1 MQKKPSRSAKRGS
14 SSSSTGESQQ
24 SGSPD
29 ELRSYLR
36 EIGEN
41 PLLSRD
47 QEVLLAREIE
57 EGEVMA
63 MEGLV
68 EARLVV
74 EEFVQLVEKMQNGDI
89 SVRKLLRYPDD
100 DPESGHART
109 SKDRVVEVVEALKKT
124 TVAAA
129 KKPDAAKQQE
139 ALKEARQAVCEI
151 RWHEDLFEHTHKQL
165 QAVIDDIHQAEATL
179 SLCAQ
184 ELGVE
189 DDRWKQVVV
198 DGDPHQTESSIA
210 QLLGV
215 SPETWASIQPRVEQS
230 TSQLRQIETDHK
242 QTVKELKKISILVQ
256 RGVRKIQ
263 RAKNSM
269 VRSNLRLVVSIAKK
283 YSRYGV
289 SLLDLIQEGNIG
301 LMKAVDR
308 FDYHLGFKFSTY
320 AAWWIRQA
328 IIRTI
333 ADQTHTIRIPT
344 HMFELSRKIQR
355 TRQAWIQKHGQE
367 PSPAELA
374 TELEVPLERIQQVLQ
389 TVKSS
394 VSLESP
400 VGDSE
405 SQQLGDMLEDTSAT
419 SPLDVALQI
428 SLMEQLNEVLDT
440 LDAREE
446 TVLRMRFGLG
456 EKAQEH
462 SLEEVGRQLS
472 LSRERIRQI
481 EARALRKL
489 RHSSRASR
497 LMPFL
502 DSARPGLP

>member
-1 MQKKPSRSAKRGS
+1 MPNSSNKQDQP
-14 SSSSTGESQQ
+14 SSSSTEEANKQ

-47 QEVLLAREIE
+47 QEVILAQEIE
-57 EGEVMA
+57 DGEIQA
-63 MEGLV
+63 MEALV

-74 EEFVQLVEKMQNGDI
+74 QEFVQLVQKMKDGEI

-109 SKDRVVEVVEALKKT
+109 SKDRVVEVVTRLDKATKAGSKANPSKKALEEL
-124 TVAAA
+124 
-129 KKPDAAKQQE
+129 QE
-139 ALKEARQAVCEI
+139 ARKDVCEI
-151 RWHEDLFEHTHKQL
+151 RWHEDLFEHAYKQL
-165 QAVIDDIHQAEATL
+165 QAVIDDILHAESTL

-184 ELGVE
+184 EIDVE
-189 DDRWKQVVV
+189 EDQWKQVVL

-210 QLLGV
+210 QMLGV
-215 SPETWASIQPRVEQS
+215 SPETWASIQPRVKQS
-230 TSQLRQIETDHK
+230 MAQLRQIETDTR
-242 QTVKELKKISILVQ
+242 QSIQELKRVSIRVQ
-256 RGVRKIQ
+256 QGVRKIQ

-355 TRQAWIQKHGQE
+355 TRQAWIQKQGQE
-367 PSPAELA
+367 PTPGDLAKELD
-374 TELEVPLERIQQVLQ
+374 VPIERIQQVLQ

-456 EKAQEH
+456 EKSQEH
-462 SLEEVGRQLS
+462 SLEEVGRQLN